1 MSKKKNEMKK
11 RYKMVQAHTHTHIK
25 KKTNKKFM
33 NLDLP
38 GLCIILWKKSTKKV
52 TFEIGILYVY
62 HTNVCA
68 TREI

>member
-38 GLCIILWKKSTKKV
+38 GLCIYFEKNPQKKLRLKQV
-52 TFEIGILYVY
+52 FYMY
-62 HTNVCA
+62 TNVCA